1 MVVVAVWRKGGGRRK
16 RPQTEL
22 VEGGQE
28 RKACSMI
35 VPYTS
40 VPLVRYLISN

>member
-1 MVVVAVWRKGGGRRK
+1 MVVVAVCGKGRRRK
-16 RPQTEL
+16 RLQTEL
-22 VEGGQE
+22 VEGGLE

-40 VPLVRYLISN
+40 LPLVRYLISS

>member
-1 MVVVAVWRKGGGRRK
+1 MVVVAVWGKGGRRN

-22 VEGGQE
+22 VEGGLE

-40 VPLVRYLISN
+40 VPLVRYLISS

>member
-1 MVVVAVWRKGGGRRK
+1 MVVVAVCGKGGRRK

-22 VEGGQE
+22 VEGGLQ
-28 RKACSMI
+28 RKACNMI

-40 VPLVRYLISN
+40 VPLVRYLISS